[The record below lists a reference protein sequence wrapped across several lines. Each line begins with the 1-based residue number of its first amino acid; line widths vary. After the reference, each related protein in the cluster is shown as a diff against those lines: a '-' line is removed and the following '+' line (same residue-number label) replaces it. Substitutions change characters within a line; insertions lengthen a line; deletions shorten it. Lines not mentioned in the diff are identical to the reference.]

1 MVEVYF
7 VKVMTITLNP
17 ALDLEYIIEN
27 FHTNSF
33 FRIDEPVALPGGKGI
48 NVSLFLAGLG
58 MESIAIGFLG
68 GFVGNLLEESL
79 RKVSDN
85 IYTNFVRVE
94 SETRQD
100 ITIVDPVN
108 DSITEINSKGPD
120 ITENELNMFHKRLST
135 VLNYVDIVV
144 ASGSLPNIPEKH
156 KAYLEIAKKVCE
168 AGKIFIS
175 ECSSEYIEDL
185 VETGCITVARP
196 DLRGKEKLFGKK
208 LISYKDYI
216 DSAKYIVDKGT
227 ELAILSYHI
236 RGDIIATK
244 EGVWL
249 FSTKKKIEK
258 SHLLGAGDSYIAGV
272 VYYLMNHDK
281 NYFEAAKFGMS
292 SAMAQSES
300 LGKELFTLEQ
310 IEEYKN
316 SFVVERLE

>member
-1 MVEVYF
+1 M
-7 VKVMTITLNP
+7 KVMTITLNP
-17 ALDLEYIIEN
+17 ALDLEYVIEN

-33 FRIDEPVALPGGKGI
+33 SRIDKPAALPGGKGI

-58 MESIAIGFLG
+58 VQSIAIGFLG

-79 RKVSDN
+79 RETSN
-85 IYTNFVRVE
+85 SIYTNFVRVE
-94 SETRQD
+94 GETRQD

-120 ITENELNMFHKRLST
+120 ITESELSMLYKRLST

-144 ASGSLPNIPEKH
+144 ASGSLPNVPANH
-156 KAYLEIAKKVCE
+156 KPYLEIAKEVCKS
-168 AGKIFIS
+168 GKILIS
-175 ECSSEYIEDL
+175 ECSSEYIEEL

-196 DLRGKEKLFGKK
+196 DLRGKERLFGKK
-208 LISYKDYI
+208 LISYQDYV
-216 DSAKYIVDKGT
+216 DSAKYIIDKGT

-258 SHLLGAGDSYIAGV
+258 SHLLGTGDSYIAGV
-272 VYYLMNHDK
+272 VYYLMNYEK
-281 NYFEAAKFGMS
+281 NYFEAAKFGMAT
-292 SAMAQSES
+292 AMTESEY
-300 LGKELFTLEQ
+300 LGKEIFSINE
-310 IEEYKN
+310 IEKN
-316 SFVVERLE
+316 KESFVIERLE